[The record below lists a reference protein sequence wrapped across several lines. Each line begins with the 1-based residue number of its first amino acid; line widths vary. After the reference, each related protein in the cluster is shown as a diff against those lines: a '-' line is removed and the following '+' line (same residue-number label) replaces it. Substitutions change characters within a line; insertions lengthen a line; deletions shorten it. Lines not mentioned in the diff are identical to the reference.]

1 MNRRK
6 WISNALATAV
16 FAGAA
21 SMGSVAVAADYP
33 SRPIT
38 VVIPYAPGG
47 ATDTLG
53 RLISEALSA
62 ELKQTVI
69 VDNKPGGNT
78 GIGASTVGRAQPDG
92 YTVLFTND
100 ATFLLNPAVFK
111 TLSYDMEKDLTPV
124 GTVCYLNLGLV
135 VSASNKANTLEEFMA
150 QTKQQSGK
158 IAYGSYGVGSQAHFM
173 GEIYKKLTDT
183 DITHVP
189 YKGSAPAVVDV
200 IGGQVE
206 FTFPALVTVKG
217 HVEGNRVKVLAIS
230 GEERSALLPDVP
242 TFTEAGY
249 PDLNIGA
256 WYGFF
261 APAGTPDDIVN
272 KLNAALGKIV
282 DSPDFQK
289 KLEAQ
294 GTVPLKMTPQEMKD
308 RIKTESAK
316 IQEIAKMANI
326 TVD

>member
-272 KLNAALGKIV
+272 
-282 DSPDFQK
+282 
-289 KLEAQ
+289 
-294 GTVPLKMTPQEMKD
+294 
-308 RIKTESAK
+308 
-316 IQEIAKMANI
+316 
-326 TVD
+326 

>member
-1 MNRRK
+1 
-6 WISNALATAV
+6 
-16 FAGAA
+16 
-21 SMGSVAVAADYP
+21 
-33 SRPIT
+33 T

-150 QTKQQSGK
+150 QTTQQSGK

-183 DITHVP
+183 DIT
-189 YKGSAPAVVDV
+189 
-200 IGGQVE
+200 
-206 FTFPALVTVKG
+206 
-217 HVEGNRVKVLAIS
+217 
-230 GEERSALLPDVP
+230 
-242 TFTEAGY
+242 
-249 PDLNIGA
+249 
-256 WYGFF
+256 
-261 APAGTPDDIVN
+261 
-272 KLNAALGKIV
+272 
-282 DSPDFQK
+282 
-289 KLEAQ
+289 
-294 GTVPLKMTPQEMKD
+294 
-308 RIKTESAK
+308 
-316 IQEIAKMANI
+316 
-326 TVD
+326 